1 MISEVFKN
9 NISLYDKLL
18 VSPSAQHKNTIEDSF
33 DITTN
38 FYCAYTKS
46 KVRNKTADLFW
57 RILNK
62 SAIQQQRGS
71 ECLK

>member
-18 VSPSAQHKNTIEDSF
+18 VSPSAKHENTIEDSF
-33 DITTN
+33 DITTS
-38 FYCAYTKS
+38 FYCAYTKW
-46 KVRNKTADLFW
+46 KVRNKTADWFW

-62 SAIQQQRGS
+62 TAIQ
-71 ECLK
+71 